1 MFILL
6 QNGEVFLN
14 GKFEKTNI
22 LVKYGRIIK
31 IGSYDYKDLA
41 HYELDTEVIDCTH
54 HYICPGFIDSQ
65 LQLAGGSGEE
75 GFLSQPPRIL
85 IEECIMGGIT
95 TAIGTIGV
103 DTTTKTMSSLF
114 GSVRAFREAGMSA
127 YAFTGGYEIPPQTI
141 TGSVRSDIIFVD
153 EIIGA
158 GEISIADRRAPE
170 PSIDELARVV
180 VDAYVGGFMTHK
192 AGVTRIHVG
201 EGKRRLKT
209 LREMCERHEI
219 IHESLYIT
227 HLERSKELVQEGIEI
242 ARKGSYV
249 DFDIH
254 ENDLELWLQKYY
266 EFDGPLD
273 RLSFSSDAGVSS
285 PTELWTEVRKCALH
299 HNIAFE
305 KLLPHITTVPAKAL
319 KLPFKGTLAHGNDAD
334 LVVIEKTNLEIHYVM
349 ANGRFFYRAGKFQY
363 SDQPYTDRR
372 KVDWHGI
379 RK

>member
-6 QNGEVFLN
+6 KDGDVFLN
-14 GKFEKTNI
+14 GKFEKTNV

-31 IGSYDYKDLA
+31 IGPFDYKDLS
-41 HYELDTEVIDCTH
+41 HYDIEIEIIDCTNY
-54 HYICPGFIDSQ
+54 YICPGFIDSQ
-65 LQLAGGSGEE
+65 LQLAGGSGEQ

-114 GSVRAFREAGMSA
+114 GSVRAFREAGMSSYA
-127 YAFTGGYEIPPQTI
+127 YTGGYEIPPQTI
-141 TGSVRSDIIFVD
+141 TGSVRSDIIFID

-170 PSIDELARVV
+170 PSADALSRVV
-180 VDAYVGGFMTHK
+180 IDSYVAGFMTHK

-201 EGKRRLKT
+201 EGRRKLKT
-209 LREMCERHEI
+209 IRDMCEVHEI
-219 IHESLYIT
+219 QFESLYIT
-227 HLERSKELVQEGIEI
+227 HLERSKELVREGIEI
-242 ARKGSYV
+242 AKKGSYV

-254 ENDLELWLQKYY
+254 ENDLELWYKYY
-266 EFDGPLD
+266 LEIGGPPEQ
-273 RLSFSSDAGVSS
+273 LSFSSDAGVSS
-285 PTELWTEVRKCALH
+285 PTELWIEIKKCVLQH
-299 HNIAFE
+299 KIPFE
-305 KLLPHITTVPAKAL
+305 KLLPHVTTVPAQAL
-319 KLPFKGTLAHGNDAD
+319 KLPFKGTILAGNDAD
-334 LVVIEKTNLEIHYVM
+334 LIVVDKINLDIHYVM
-349 ANGRFFYRAGKFQY
+349 ASGKFFFRAGKFQY
-363 SDQPYTDRR
+363 SDQPYTGRR